1 MKKKKFFLALAFCL
15 LFAACA
21 LNREYVKD
29 YGKQMQIMR
38 NYFPELYELYQRGA
52 IVVVDV
58 YLDKSDNN
66 YHVTYHYR

>member
-1 MKKKKFFLALAFCL
+1 MKKLKFFLVPIFCL

-21 LNREYVKD
+21 LNREYVMD
-29 YGKQMQIMR
+29 YGEQMRIMR

-52 IVVVDV
+52 IVVVNV